1 MTLETA
7 VDEAVRS
14 CIKEDI
20 LKSFLEK
27 HRMEVKNVILTEFD
41 EETYRK
47 SLLDEGRE
55 EGLREGLTEGILR
68 ERTDS
73 LLRYFQKKGVL
84 SEDLKERIS
93 RETDLTVLETWQ
105 DMAFEGMPPEEIKK
119 QILAR

>member
-1 MTLETA
+1 
-7 VDEAVRS
+7 
-14 CIKEDI
+14 
-20 LKSFLEK
+20 
-27 HRMEVKNVILTEFD
+27 MEVKNVILTEFD
-41 EETYRK
+41 EEAYRK
-47 SLLDEGRE
+47 SLLDDGRE

>member
-1 MTLETA
+1 
-7 VDEAVRS
+7 
-14 CIKEDI
+14 
-20 LKSFLEK
+20 
-27 HRMEVKNVILTEFD
+27 MEVKNVILTEFD
-41 EETYRK
+41 EEAYRK

-55 EGLREGLTEGILR
+55 EGLTEGILR

>member
-1 MTLETA
+1 
-7 VDEAVRS
+7 
-14 CIKEDI
+14 
-20 LKSFLEK
+20 
-27 HRMEVKNVILTEFD
+27 MEVKNVILTEFD
-41 EETYRK
+41 EEAYRK

-55 EGLREGLTEGILR
+55 EGLRVGLTEGILR